1 MTHNILKKYL
11 ADYLSRSKVKIDI
24 TGFDMDAFSEA
35 INQELKDKLD
45 TVEYIAFEDEDIMP
59 NDEKIKMIQKLFRD
73 GFLE

>member
-24 TGFDMDAFSEA
+24 TGFDMDAFSKA

-59 NDEKIKMIQKLFRD
+59 NDEKIEMIQKLFRD

>member
-11 ADYLSRSKVKIDI
+11 ADYLGRSKMKIDI
-24 TGFDMDAFSEA
+24 TGFDMDAFSKA

-59 NDEKIKMIQKLFRD
+59 NDEKIEMIQKLFRD